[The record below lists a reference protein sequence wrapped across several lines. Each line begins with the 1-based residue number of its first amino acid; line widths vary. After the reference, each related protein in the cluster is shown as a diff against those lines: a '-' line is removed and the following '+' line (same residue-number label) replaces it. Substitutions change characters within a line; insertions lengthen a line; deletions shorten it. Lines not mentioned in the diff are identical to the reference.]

1 MALALALSGAG
12 AFGPAKYATAAEN
25 DTVTEEFSEIGESG
39 EESSYTEG
47 SEAAQLPVNTNSD
60 VDAEES
66 EKHEEIETDGPT
78 EAAKEADSAETDES
92 EIAAK
97 PETEVEGEKKNE
109 PADVLVEVLGDD
121 IYSLSPAT
129 EEVKLAAASPLNRLS
144 FLNDDDYPWIVQ
156 KEGGRTYVQ
165 SGNTEILSSSSEL
178 HLTVSLTKAG
188 TVSFDYRAWG
198 ESDPHTVYDQCV
210 FLIDGNLM
218 ETWGAEQNNWTT
230 YTASLTA
237 GSHTLS
243 WGYLKDG
250 SVNPPGDFFAVDNVK
265 ISPLAELSEALNV
278 EDGELYFDNES
289 YYKWTVAQDEE
300 RTYAVSGNKGHD
312 DTRSSVSTTVTLDDY
327 YDLSFYYKVNSF
339 SDMEFYLDD
348 ERVKRD
354 CYVREWKRYRELISP
369 GTHTLKWTYYRCSNA
384 GDLEDQLC
392 LDDVSLTPA
401 VKPTAVEANDQT
413 MALNTNMTLYSDLLP
428 EETQFYEVRYESDN
442 PAVVKVMD
450 RDLLALKTGTAHI
463 TITSVDYPDV
473 KKTITVTVGNKGVP
487 CATFLGD
494 YGSGLEIFSSI
505 YPEETLEDIKMEED
519 LSVLGYHDGKV
530 YGCSGTDYGI
540 VSLDDPN
547 TVTWRK
553 NVRPSGMYG
562 GVYAYDSVSQC
573 FYGVFT
579 VSGASALYKIQPESG
594 VHEKICDWSL
604 GSALAV
610 DSAGVGWSLYKDYL
624 YRVDLSTG
632 TYVKQAK
639 MNELYHSVYDIV
651 IDPETDEMYALVT
664 GGSEG
669 EYLYWIDRKN
679 MKAVELGYIGRMNS
693 LMVLPSGNGSYDPSP
708 FLDVKNPSKYWYLPV
723 LWAYY
728 ATPQIT
734 TGKNPPDNN
743 LFMPK
748 EDCTRA
754 EVVTFLWRLAGC
766 PEPVAT
772 VNPFKD
778 VKHYDKKGNEIF
790 YYRPVL
796 WALEN
801 GITTGTSATT
811 FDPNGKC
818 TRADFVTFLWR
829 AYGQQE
835 LDIYSSPFTDVQ
847 NISKYWYKAVL
858 WAYENGITTGTGDGT
873 TFTPKGILTRRE
885 VVTFMYR
892 GYLKKGRP

>member
-1 MALALALSGAG
+1 MALALVLSGAG

-25 DTVTEEFSEIGESG
+25 ETVTEEFSEIGESG

-47 SEAAQLPVNTNSD
+47 SEASQLPVDTNSD

-66 EKHEEIETDGPT
+66 EKHEEIETDEPT

-97 PETEVEGEKKNE
+97 PETEVEGEKKSE
-109 PADVLVEVLGDD
+109 PADVLVEALEDD

-129 EEVKLAAASPLNRLS
+129 EEVNLAAASPLNRLS
-144 FLNDDDYPWIVQ
+144 FRNDDDHPWIVQ
-156 KEGGRTYVQ
+156 SEGGRTFVQ
-165 SGNTEILSSSSEL
+165 SGNAEIPSSSSEL
-178 HLTVSLTKAG
+178 HLIVSLTKAG

-198 ESDPHTVYDQCV
+198 ESDSSRVFDQCV
-210 FLIDGNLM
+210 FLIDGNLK
-218 ETWGAEQNNWTT
+218 ETWGAKQNNWTT
-230 YTASLTA
+230 YTVSLTA

-243 WGYLKDG
+243 WGYLKDN
-250 SVNPPGDFFAVDNVK
+250 SANPPGDFFAVDNVK

-289 YYKWTVAQDEE
+289 YYKWTVARDEE

-354 CYVREWKRYRELISP
+354 HYVREWKRYRELISP

-413 MALNTNMTLYSDLLP
+413 MALNTNMRLYSDLLP

-473 KKTITVTVGNKGVP
+473 KKTITVTVENKGVP

-519 LSVLGYHDGKV
+519 LAVLGYHDGKV
-530 YGCSGTDYGI
+530 YGYSGTDYGI

-547 TVTWRK
+547 TITWRK
-553 NVRPSGMYG
+553 NVWPSGMYG
-562 GVYAYDSVSQC
+562 GLFSYDSVTQC
-573 FYGVFT
+573 FYGIFSV
-579 VSGASALYKIQPESG
+579 GGDDALYKIQPESG

-610 DSAGVGWSLYKDYL
+610 DSAGVGWSLYHDDL
-624 YRVDLSTG
+624 YQVNLSTG
-632 TYVKQAK
+632 AYVKQAK
-639 MNELYHSVYDIV
+639 LNTYHSINDIV
-651 IDPETDEMYALVT
+651 IDPETDEMYAIVS

-669 EYLYWIDRKN
+669 EYLYWIDRRN
-679 MKAVELGYIGRMNS
+679 MKTVEMGYIGWMYS
-693 LMVLPSGNGSYDPSP
+693 LMVLPSDNGGYDPSP
-708 FLDVKNPSKYWYLPV
+708 FLDIKDPSKYWYLPV

-728 ATPQIT
+728 AKPQIT

-743 LFMPK
+743 LFMPDMK
-748 EDCTRA
+748 CSRA

-766 PEPVAT
+766 PEPT
-772 VNPFKD
+772 ITENPFKD
-778 VKHYDKKGNEIF
+778 VKQYGTNGKEI
-790 YYRPVL
+790 YYYKPVL

-801 GITTGTSATT
+801 EITTGKSADT
-811 FDPNGKC
+811 FDPSGDC
-818 TRADFVTFLWR
+818 TRKQFVTFLWR
-829 AYGQQE
+829 AYGKQE
-835 LDIYSSPFTDVQ
+835 LELYNSPFTDVQ
-847 NISKYWYKAVL
+847 DISKYWFKAVL

-873 TFTPKGILTRRE
+873 TFTPDGILKRKE

-892 GYLKKGRP
+892 GFMKKGRP